1 MQKEYKLK
9 AIEKIKL
16 VLAKYGS
23 STNLGKYE
31 DRDIIAQEIWESL
44 YPENSLPS
52 VNNKKFVKEQMEKF
66 DKLIVDMKKWLLLS
80 DKMKNIEKDED
91 YFEDDDMQLGASI
104 VKSNDEVSGVFMSH
118 GKIQSIDYFEDEEE

>member
-9 AIEKIKL
+9 VIEKIKL

-80 DKMKNIEKDED
+80 DKMKNTDK
-91 YFEDDDMQLGASI
+91 
-104 VKSNDEVSGVFMSH
+104 
-118 GKIQSIDYFEDEEE
+118 EE